1 MLMFFFFKQKTA
13 YEMRISD
20 WSSDVYSSDLARRRT
35 AIRWI
40 RRRLRKYFAR
50 RRKEDLIPTPFVL
63 SLSKHRS
70 SLALQERTALR
81 QAQGERVLRYLLRA
95 FFAPLRLCAKQK
107 FTPPPGSTDH

>member
-1 MLMFFFFKQKTA
+1 MIRRPPRSTRTDTLFPYTTLFRST
-13 YEMRISD
+13 R
-20 WSSDVYSSDLARRRT
+20 SS
-35 AIRWI
+35 

-63 SLSKHRS
+63 SLSQHRS

-107 FTPPPGSTDH
+107 FTPPPGSTAP

>member
-1 MLMFFFFKQKTA
+1 M
-13 YEMRISD
+13 
-20 WSSDVYSSDLARRRT
+20 
-35 AIRWI
+35 

-107 FTPPPGSTDH
+107 FTPPPGRSDERRVGNECVSTCRSRWWQYD